1 MVESRVL
8 VLGQVF
14 LYLVTQACVLNV
26 EGPGLAKPYMSEAS
40 DQIQERQGKENNPC
54 K

>member
-1 MVESRVL
+1 MVENKAL

-14 LYLVTQACVLNV
+14 VC
-26 EGPGLAKPYMSEAS
+26 LAIQICALSGKGTELEEPFISES
-40 DQIQERQGKENNPC
+40 FNEIEERQGKENNPC